1 MSKTKYE
8 HLVKNLPNTKENR
21 DLVKKVNKMSREAE
35 SHYKLLI
42 KYRKPK
48 EGFKYGSGGSLK
60 RENANAFSVYIQDRR
75 GYYEQPLVQ
84 RNFELIRQNNKLI
97 DENSRLRK
105 EVALQNNPYIDW
117 SASNLE
123 DEVFE
128 TKESIL
134 DCVLDSQTIDSPI
147 LIDNKKK
154 YYQLLEALEYA
165 RQND

>member
-84 RNFELIRQNNKLI
+84 RNNELIRQNDKLI
-97 DENSRLRK
+97 DENARLRK
-105 EVALQNNPYIDW
+105 EIVLQNNPYIDW

>member
-21 DLVKKVNKMSREAE
+21 DLVKKVNKMSKEAE
-35 SHYKLLI
+35 SHYKLII

-97 DENSRLRK
+97 D
-105 EVALQNNPYIDW
+105 
-117 SASNLE
+117 
-123 DEVFE
+123 
-128 TKESIL
+128 
-134 DCVLDSQTIDSPI
+134 
-147 LIDNKKK
+147 
-154 YYQLLEALEYA
+154 
-165 RQND
+165 

>member
-35 SHYKLLI
+35 SHYKLVI

-97 DENSRLRK
+97 DENSRLKK
-105 EVALQNNPYIDW
+105 EIVLQNNPYIDW
-117 SASNLE
+117 SVSRLQDAI
-123 DEVFE
+123 FI
-128 TKESIL
+128 TKETIL
-134 DCVLDSQTIDSPI
+134 DCVLDSHTIDSPV
-147 LIDNKKK
+147 LTDHKKK
-154 YYQLLEALEYA
+154 YNELMEALEYA
-165 RQND
+165 EQND